1 MPGKATVTTKQPEV
15 GVAEVEGATLAPQAE
30 VVVNVGT
37 LWHLKCPEWIAV
49 VILAL
54 FGLKI
59 AEANVILALWLIR
72 MNVKNYVKVYTDRK
86 ARQGMFAL
94 LQAETEIFVQTG
106 NAFQTNQNQAKFSS
120 SFNTF

>member
-15 GVAEVEGATLAPQAE
+15 AAAEAEEAILAPQAE

-37 LWHLKCPEWIAV
+37 LWHLKCPEWIVV

-59 AEANVILALWLIR
+59 VEANVILALWLIR
-72 MNVKNYVKVYTDRK
+72 MNGKNYVKVYTDRK

-94 LQAETEIFVQTG
+94 PPPETEIFVRTG
-106 NAFQTNQNQAKFSS
+106 NAFLTNQNQAKFSS
-120 SFNTF
+120 LFNTF

>member
-1 MPGKATVTTKQPEV
+1 MSGKATVTMKQPEV
-15 GVAEVEGATLAPQAE
+15 GAAEAEGATPAPQAE

-59 AEANVILALWLIR
+59 AEANVILALWLIQ
-72 MNVKNYVKVYTDRK
+72 MNEKNCVKVYTDRK

-106 NAFQTNQNQAKFSS
+106 NVSRINQNQAKFSN
-120 SFNTF
+120 SFNTI